1 MALAMHTPILPERGF
16 ANPATDDELIKEEQP
31 ITSAASIRIADAFT
45 GIGSVCAGRFA
56 RRGHDVVLVACDRA
70 RKEWATNVED

>member
-16 ANPATDDELIKEEQP
+16 GSPATDVELIEEQP
-31 ITSAASIRIADAFT
+31 ITSAASIRIADTFI

-56 RRGHDVVLVACDRA
+56 RRGHDVVLVASDRA
-70 RKEWATNVED
+70 RKEWATNAED